1 MELLI
6 IANACAMAAAA
17 KPGLTVCNS
26 CAEANSCCCW
36 AKILFGGKG
45 GPSCCTGNAASCGA
59 TC

>member
-26 CAEANSCCCW
+26 CADASNCCCW
-36 AKILFGGKG
+36 AKVLLLFGKEG
-45 GPSCCTGNAASCGA
+45 GPSCC
-59 TC
+59 

>member
-26 CAEANSCCCW
+26 CAEANNCCCW
-36 AKILFGGKG
+36 AKVLLLFGKG
-45 GPSCCTGNAASCGA
+45 GPSCCGTGNVPS
-59 TC
+59 